1 MGKQRSIFAFFI
13 SLPLLVL
20 AAPTFAQQSNPQISI
35 VQKWLGSGH
44 ADAESPSFTHWN
56 NQEAIPGTCATCH
69 SGQGFRDFYG
79 VDGSTAGVIDHPIV
93 PGGVVDCNTC
103 HNDVMATPTA
113 VTFPSGI
120 TINAHGT
127 VATCM
132 TCHQGRQSGPAL
144 DAATQDMGDDTID
157 PGLSFINPHYAPA
170 AAMQMGSAGGGG
182 YQYPGL
188 SYMTRFTHVRGLAQC
203 IDCHDPH
210 SLEIETQS
218 CVRCHGTEDLRAI
231 RTSQTDFDGD
241 GHTDSGIYAEISAL
255 SETLMEAIG
264 TYSVNIIESQIA
276 YADQHPYFFYAEGHE
291 NAGAA
296 YASWTPRMLR
306 AAYNYK
312 FVTSDPGAYAHNP
325 HYAIQLL
332 HDSITDLAGAMG
344 HYYEIG
350 ERPI

>member
-1 MGKQRSIFAFFI
+1 MAMRNWRAGF
-13 SLPLLVL
+13 LVAILIGL
-20 AAPTFAQQSNPQISI
+20 AGPAIAQQSSPQVSI

-44 ADAESPSFTHWN
+44 ADAESPSFTHWAG
-56 NQEAIPGTCATCH
+56 QDAIPANCAMCH
-69 SGQGFRDFYG
+69 SGEGFRDFWG
-79 VDGSTAGVIDHPIV
+79 VDGSTTGVIDHPIV
-93 PGGVVDCNTC
+93 PGGVVDCETC
-103 HNDVMATPTA
+103 HNDVMATPQP

-120 TINAHGT
+120 TINAEGT

-132 TCHQGRQSGPAL
+132 TCHQGRQSGPAVA
-144 DAATQDMGDDTID
+144 AATEGMTADAVNPD
-157 PGLSFINPHYAPA
+157 LRFINPHYAPA

-188 SYMTRFTHVRGLAQC
+188 SYMTRFTHVRSITQC

-210 SLEIETQS
+210 SLEIEVQS

-231 RTSQTDFDGD
+231 RTSMVDYDGD

-255 SETLMEAIG
+255 SRTLREAID
-264 TYSVNIIESQIA
+264 TYSINIIQTEIA
-276 YADQHPYFFYAEGHE
+276 YVDRFPYFVHAEGSE
-291 NAGAA
+291 DAGTT
-296 YASWTPRMLR
+296 YTSWTPRLLR

-332 HDSITDLAGAMG
+332 HDSITDLGGAMG
-344 HYYEIG
+344 HHYPIG
-350 ERPI
+350 ERPH